1 MWDRSYRWQS
11 YVRLIA
17 GVGVLLLLCGTL
29 TLLGG
34 TSTSERVQEGA
45 RDLARNLLWPS
56 GHLMHAR
63 VPADLQTQ
71 VGTLVYSDRK
81 DGVAQVIG
89 RVASMHVDKTGQQII
104 AIRLSEAMD
113 GAQHGG
119 VLKGIPAALSLRDAV
134 RLLVSPDTPDD
145 EAAIARDK
153 IWPGV
158 RTNVIPNIVDALVRE
173 VAADIANPRPE
184 DVALFQRFVNSVHQA
199 VEPLENELV
208 GRLAKRAWST
218 IGVPSLIGGTLRQA
232 AKGED
237 EPLLS
242 EKASNDLRAA
252 LEQEILSFWKEHRAE
267 IITVVK
273 NVIDEQRPDFEAAF
287 QERWSGELY
296 DRVVMPAWLQA
307 QATVMESIEAYV
319 NDFAKRRLLNHE
331 GGPRLLFA
339 YILRSYLNI
348 SVAPLLIF
356 SPTPDDDSDQVHYQP
371 LLP

>member
-173 VAADIANPRPE
+173 VPA
-184 DVALFQRFVNSVHQA
+184 
-199 VEPLENELV
+199 
-208 GRLAKRAWST
+208 
-218 IGVPSLIGGTLRQA
+218 
-232 AKGED
+232 
-237 EPLLS
+237 
-242 EKASNDLRAA
+242 LRA
-252 LEQEILSFWKEHRAE
+252 
-267 IITVVK
+267 
-273 NVIDEQRPDFEAAF
+273 
-287 QERWSGELY
+287 
-296 DRVVMPAWLQA
+296 
-307 QATVMESIEAYV
+307 
-319 NDFAKRRLLNHE
+319 
-331 GGPRLLFA
+331 
-339 YILRSYLNI
+339 
-348 SVAPLLIF
+348 
-356 SPTPDDDSDQVHYQP
+356 
-371 LLP
+371 